1 MSYHFN
7 NAVIFIMSQV
17 HPDLSPS
24 EILRQ
29 KRDGHE
35 LSAEQWKQ
43 FIQGFT
49 AGEIADYQMSALLM
63 AGFINGLTPKETAA
77 LTDAMLYSGEVL
89 DFGDTPTVD
98 KHSTGG
104 VGDKA
109 SFILAPLASACG
121 VHVPMMAGRGLGHTG
136 GTIDKLESING
147 FKVDLGLE
155 EFRRQVM
162 EEKLCLI
169 GQTSQIAPADKK
181 IYALRDVTATV
192 ESIPFITASI
202 MSKKLAEGA
211 QSIVMDVKTGN
222 GAFMAKKSDAK
233 ALAKSLIK
241 TAKRFDKKMIAF
253 ITDMSQPLGTHIGN
267 SLEIIESIETLKN
280 KGPKDLTQLSLE
292 LAGAMI
298 YLAGKSK
305 TQAAGL
311 KKAKQALKSG
321 AALEEFRK
329 LIRLQ
334 GGDHT
339 VIDNYNRLP
348 LASEKTLVQAPK
360 AGVIHSFKTRAIG
373 LHCVELGGGR
383 KVSSDPVDHSVG
395 LVIHKKVGDKVKEG
409 ETMATIYHHKKQ
421 KNTAEYIQA
430 SLRENDIV
438 IKKNVSKLPQ
448 LIWEVLS

>member
-1 MSYHFN
+1 
-7 NAVIFIMSQV
+7 MSQV
-17 HPDLSPS
+17 YSSLNPS

-29 KRDGHE
+29 KRDGQE

-43 FIQGFT
+43 FIQDYT
-49 AGEIADYQMSALLM
+49 SSKIADYQMSALLM
-63 AGFINGLTPKETAA
+63 AGFINGLSSKETAA
-77 LTDAMLYSGEVL
+77 LTDAMLYSGDVL
-89 DFGDTPTVD
+89 DFGDTPTID

-104 VGDKA
+104 VGDKT

-136 GTIDKLESING
+136 GTIDKIESIKG
-147 FKVDLGLE
+147 FKVDLPLD
-155 EFRRQVM
+155 EFKKQVI

-211 QSIVMDVKTGN
+211 SGIVMDVKTGN

-241 TAKRFDKKMIAF
+241 TAKRFDKKMLAF

-267 SLEIIESIETLKN
+267 SLEMIESIETLKN
-280 KGPKDLTQLSLE
+280 KGPKDLTQLSLK

-298 YLAGKSK
+298 FLAGKAK
-305 TQAAGL
+305 TKESGT
-311 KKAKQALKSG
+311 KKAKKVLESG

-329 LIRLQ
+329 LIKLQ
-334 GGDHT
+334 GGDVA
-339 VIDNYNRLP
+339 VIDDYSKFP
-348 LASEKTLVQAPK
+348 LATHKTIVK
-360 AGVIHSFKTRAIG
+360 ASKTGQVHSFKTRAIG

-383 KVSSDPVDHSVG
+383 KISSDSIDHAVG
-395 LVIHKKVGDKVKEG
+395 LVVHKKIGDKVKEG
-409 ETMATIYHHKKQ
+409 ENLVTIYHHKKQ
-421 KNTAEYIQA
+421 QSLAEQIA
-430 SLRENDIV
+430 KSLTENDIL
-438 IKKNVSKLPQ
+438 IKKSVSKIPELV
-448 LIWEVLS
+448 WEVLS

>member
-1 MSYHFN
+1 
-7 NAVIFIMSQV
+7 MSQV
-17 HPDLSPS
+17 RTSLNPS
-24 EILRQ
+24 EILRL

-35 LSAEQWKQ
+35 LSAEQWKK
-43 FIQGFT
+43 FIQDYT
-49 AGEIADYQMSALLM
+49 SELIPDYQMSALLM

-89 DFGDTPTVD
+89 DFGETPTVD

-136 GTIDKLESING
+136 GTVDKIESIEG
-147 FKVDLGLE
+147 FKVALSLD
-155 EFRRQVM
+155 EFRKQVI

-211 QSIVMDVKTGN
+211 SGIVMDVKTGN

-241 TAKRFDKKMIAF
+241 TAKRFDRKMLAF

-280 KGPKDLTQLSLE
+280 KGPKDLTRLSLE
-292 LAGAMI
+292 LAGAMVF
-298 YLAGKSK
+298 LAGKAK
-305 TQAAGL
+305 TKEAGT
-311 KKAKQALKSG
+311 KKARQALKSG

-334 GGDHT
+334 GGDER
-339 VIDNYNRLP
+339 VIDDYSRLP
-348 LASEKTLVQAPK
+348 VASEKTLVK
-360 AGVIHSFKTRAIG
+360 ATGAGQIHSFKTRNVG

-383 KVSSDPVDHSVG
+383 KVSSAPVDHAVG
-395 LVIHKKVGDKVKEG
+395 LVVHKKIGDKVKKDDVL
-409 ETMATIYHHKKQ
+409 ATIYHHKKQ
-421 KNTAEYIQA
+421 QSLAEQIA
-430 SLRENDIV
+430 ESLQQRDIV
-438 IKKNVSKLPQ
+438 IKKNVSKTPE
-448 LIWEVLS
+448 LIWEILS